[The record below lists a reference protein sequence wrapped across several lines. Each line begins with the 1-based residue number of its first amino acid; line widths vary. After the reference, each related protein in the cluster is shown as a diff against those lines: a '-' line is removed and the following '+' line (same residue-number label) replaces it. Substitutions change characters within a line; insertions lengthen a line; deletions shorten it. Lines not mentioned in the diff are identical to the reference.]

1 MIDVV
6 VGDNN
11 DKNREPNF
19 TDEIQPDTPE
29 STGSPEEPPKKIK
42 RKRSMHSNA
51 LLLFTA
57 GLTIYIFLAILSINN
72 KYVDF
77 GDGNYLYISW
87 RITEGDLLYKDLP
100 SPQPPLLLFLGAFWL
115 NLLDGD
121 PTLVRLWQVL
131 QHALTACC
139 IWGIAAQL
147 FKRPIFSAWAACI
160 YLFLPEGVWWS
171 AGFQSEP
178 LLILLLCFNLLIF
191 IKAVQ
196 EDKPTIGLYASAF
209 IAALCCYTNMTALPY
224 ILLQWFFVGFRFRRF
239 FIRYSLALMI
249 PGIIIFIVMWFYS
262 QGLYIEHVFFRQVG
276 TYPNESIFQTIKY
289 FLFKLYAEGGDIVFY
304 EGGFLFAAMAGI
316 LLYTSEDG
324 KDPVIEYVLWWA
336 VFSIGSIIFVTKGGT
351 VEYIFTLGEPA
362 VALFSAY
369 FLLTLF
375 AASGISFR
383 LSSFR
388 HTMKLGKCTMIICL
402 LLPVLMI
409 KPLSLLYRTF
419 SNGPIDLSEFGY
431 GEQGVFEVSGP
442 KMDEAALFIQSY
454 CPPNKTM
461 IAPPYYA
468 FLAKRKLAENSS
480 SLFILG
486 HAYYTEWERL
496 AKSRDLNFD
505 LPDRNEAKMYNKE
518 GTDYNKE
525 GTHYNT
531 QAIYDLDALFKQEP
545 QLRQEYPAIALFL
558 DMRDQIRNKEVGLI
572 AQNMRHFFFYVPPLH
587 QAIRDFCK
595 PMKPELQL
603 NLKNREE
610 KIVFYQ
616 VI

>member
-11 DKNREPNF
+11 DKNREP
-19 TDEIQPDTPE
+19 ELVEAIQPDAPEE
-29 STGSPEEPPKKIK
+29 STQKIK
-42 RKRSMHSNA
+42 RRRSVHSNA

-57 GLTIYIFLAILSINN
+57 GLTLYIFLAILSINN

-87 RITEGDLLYKDLP
+87 RLTEGDLLYKDLP

-115 NLLDGD
+115 NILDGD

-139 IWGIAAQL
+139 IWGIAAWL

-160 YLFLPEGVWWS
+160 YLFLPEGVWWA
-171 AGFQSEP
+171 AGYQSEP
-178 LLILLLCFNLLIF
+178 LLILLLCFNMLLF

-196 EDKPTIGLYASAF
+196 EEKPTIGLYASGF

-239 FIRYSLALMI
+239 FTRYSMSLVI
-249 PGIIIFIVMWFYS
+249 PGIIIFIIMWFYS

-276 TYPNESIFQTIKY
+276 TYPNESIFQTLKY
-289 FLFKLYAEGGDIVFY
+289 FIFKLYTEGGDIVFF
-304 EGGFLFAAMAGI
+304 EGGFLFAAFAGL
-316 LLYTSEDG
+316 LLYTSEDS

-383 LSSFR
+383 LRSFR
-388 HTMKLGKCTMIICL
+388 NPMKLGKCTMIVCL

-419 SNGPIDLSEFGY
+419 SNKAINLSEFGY
-431 GEQGVFEVSGP
+431 REQSVFEVSGDE
-442 KMDEAALFIQSY
+442 MDKAALYIQSF
-454 CPPNKTM
+454 CPPTKTM

-468 FLAKRKLAENSS
+468 FLGKRKLAENSS

-505 LPDRNEAKMYNKE
+505 LPDRNEVEMFDKE
-518 GTDYNKE
+518 KKDYNKE
-525 GTHYNT
+525 GTYYNT
-531 QAIYDLDALFKQEP
+531 QSIYDLDALFKLEP
-545 QLRQEYPAIALFL
+545 QLREEYPAITLFL
-558 DMRDQIRNKEVGLI
+558 DLRDQIRNREVGLI
-572 AQNMRHFFFYVPPLH
+572 LQNMQHFFFYVPPLH

-595 PMKPELQL
+595 PMKPEQQL
-603 NLKNREE
+603 KLNNREE
-610 KIVFYQ
+610 VIVAYR